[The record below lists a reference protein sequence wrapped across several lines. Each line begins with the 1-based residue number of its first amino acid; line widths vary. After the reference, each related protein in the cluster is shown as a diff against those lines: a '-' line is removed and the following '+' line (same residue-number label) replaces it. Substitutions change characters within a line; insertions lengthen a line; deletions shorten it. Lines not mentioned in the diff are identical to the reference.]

1 VIARLHHRGVHHVD
15 LNAHNVLIGSGNDVH
30 IIDFDRARVRA
41 SGPWQEQ
48 VLARLKRS
56 LEKIKRQRTD
66 VRFGSAE
73 WAALVEAYREERG

>member
-1 VIARLHHRGVHHVD
+1 
-15 LNAHNVLIGSGNDVH
+15 
-30 IIDFDRARVRA
+30 
-41 SGPWQEQ
+41 